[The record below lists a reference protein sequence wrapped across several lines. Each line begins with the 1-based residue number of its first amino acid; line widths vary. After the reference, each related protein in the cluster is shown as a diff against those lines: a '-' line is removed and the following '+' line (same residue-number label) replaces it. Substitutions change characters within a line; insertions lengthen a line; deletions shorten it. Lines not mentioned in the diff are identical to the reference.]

1 MTAAGRPARALSEV
15 RTIEHAWI
23 PLPDGTRLAG
33 RIWLPEDA
41 EAAPVPAIL
50 DFLPYRYG
58 DLMAPRDAAIYPY
71 LAARGYAC
79 ARVDLRGT
87 GNSGGIIR
95 DEYTGTE
102 TADGCDVIAWL
113 AAQPWCDGNVGM
125 TGISWGGFNSL
136 QVAARR
142 PAALRAIITL
152 CASDDRYADDV
163 HYRGGCVLAVDM
175 LQWAVSMLTWNA
187 LPPDPAVAGAAWREQ
202 WFERLA
208 RTPAF
213 IEPWLSHQLR
223 DGYWRHGSVCEN
235 YAAIEVP
242 VYAVGGW
249 ADGYTDAIPRLLAG
263 LSGPRKGLIGPWS
276 HAFPNDSVPGPGIGF
291 LEESLRWWDHWLKG
305 IDTGIM
311 DEPMLRAWMQ
321 EYTPPAPYHESWPG
335 RWVAEPRWPPPGGLA
350 ARARRLYLAASGN
363 GQLSDHPGDG
373 TARTHRGED
382 TAGLDA
388 GSLTADGGFGDWPGD
403 QRGEDGRSLCF
414 TSEPLAEAVEILGN
428 PRVSLLARSDRPGA
442 SVVVRLC
449 DVAPAGESLLVTR
462 DLLNLT
468 HREGHDRAVPL
479 MPGELA
485 AAELPLKVIA
495 HRFAAGHRIRLAVS
509 TTYWP
514 WMWPHPEPVTLGLH
528 CGEASFVDLPVREP
542 RAADG
547 VLAPF
552 GPPERPP
559 GIATE
564 VLSRRPTRR
573 TITHD
578 LASGSAEVFFDWDVG
593 GNFRLPG
600 AGIEVDG
607 SNVTSYRITAGQPL
621 SAEVHTEQSA
631 ALVFSPP
638 PRSAFP
644 APALRAHPRP
654 ASPAPTLRAPAP
666 APAPA
671 PALGPEH
678 VSVAVAATGRM
689 TAGPST
695 FLVTLGLDA
704 RQDGHRVH
712 ARQWHL
718 EFPRNGT

>member
-1 MTAAGRPARALSEV
+1 MTAGERPARALSRV
-15 RTIEHAWI
+15 RTIEHAAI

-33 RIWLPEDA
+33 RIWLPDDA

-58 DLMAPRDAAIYPY
+58 DLMAARDAAIYPY

-87 GNSGGIIR
+87 GNSGGIIE

-102 TADGCDVIAWL
+102 ITDGCDVIAWL

-142 PAALRAIITL
+142 PAALRAVITL

-175 LQWAVSMLTWNA
+175 LQWAVSMLIWNA
-187 LPPDPAVAGAAWREQ
+187 LPPDPAVVGAAWRER
-202 WFERLA
+202 WFERLTQ
-208 RTPAF
+208 TPAF

-223 DGYWRHGSVCEN
+223 DGYWRHGSVCED

-249 ADGYTDAIPRLLAG
+249 SDGYTDAIPRLLAG
-263 LSGPRKGLIGPWS
+263 LAGPRKGLIGPWS
-276 HAFPNDSVPGPGIGF
+276 HAWPNDAVPGPGIGF
-291 LEESLRWWDHWLKG
+291 LTESLRWWDHWLKG

-311 DEPMLRAWMQ
+311 DEPVLRAWMQ
-321 EYTPPAPYHESWPG
+321 EYTPPAPYHETWPG

-350 ARARRLYLAASGN
+350 ARGRRSYLCADGN
-363 GQLSDHPGDG
+363 GQLSDRPGDG
-373 TARTHRGED
+373 TARAHRGDD

-388 GSLTADGGFGDWPGD
+388 GALTADGGFGDWPGD

-414 TSEPLAEAVEILGN
+414 TSGPLAEAVEILGN
-428 PRVSLLARSDRPGA
+428 PRVSLLVSADRPGA

-449 DVAPAGESLLVTR
+449 DVAPTGESLLVTR

-479 MPGELA
+479 VPGEPVV
-485 AAELPLKVIA
+485 AELPLKVIA

-528 CGEASFVDLPVREP
+528 CGEASFVDLPVRAP
-542 RAADG
+542 QAADAA
-547 VLAPF
+547 LAPF

-564 VLSRRPTRR
+564 VLGRRPTQR
-573 TITHD
+573 TISRD
-578 LASGSAEVFFDWDVG
+578 LATGSAEVLFDWDVG
-593 GNFRLPG
+593 GNFRLAD
-600 AGIEVDG
+600 AGIEADG

-631 ALVFSPP
+631 AL
-638 PRSAFP
+638 RS
-644 APALRAHPRP
+644 
-654 ASPAPTLRAPAP
+654 
-666 APAPA
+666 
-671 PALGPEH
+671 EH
-678 VSVAVAATGRM
+678 FSVAVAATGRM
-689 TAGPST
+689 TADPTT
-695 FLVTLGLDA
+695 FLVTLTLDA

-712 ARQWHL
+712 SRQWHL

>member
-1 MTAAGRPARALSEV
+1 VTRAERALSAV
-15 RTIEHAWI
+15 RTIEHATV

-33 RIWLPEDA
+33 RVWLPDDA

-58 DLMAPRDAAIYPY
+58 DLMAARDAAIYPY

-87 GNSGGIIR
+87 GNSGGIIE
-95 DEYTGTE
+95 DEYTATE
-102 TADGCDVIAWL
+102 IQDGCDVIAWL

-142 PAALRAIITL
+142 PAALRAVITL

-187 LPPDPAVAGAAWREQ
+187 LPPDPAVAGAAWRER
-202 WFERLA
+202 WFERLT

-223 DGYWRHGSVCEN
+223 DDYWRHGSVCED

-249 ADGYTDAIPRLLAG
+249 SDGYTDAIPRLLAG
-263 LSGPRKGLIGPWS
+263 LPGPRKGLIGPWS
-276 HAFPNDSVPGPGIGF
+276 HAWPHDAVPGPEIGF
-291 LEESLRWWDHWLKG
+291 LEESLRWWDRWLKG

-321 EYTPPAPYHESWPG
+321 EYTPPAPYHASWPG
-335 RWVAEPRWPPPGGLA
+335 RWVAEPSWPPPEG
-350 ARARRLYLAASGN
+350 RARRLYLAAADGN
-363 GQLSDHPGDG
+363 GQLRDRPGDG
-373 TARTHRGED
+373 AVRGHRGED

-388 GSLTADGGFGDWPGD
+388 GALTADGGAGDWPGD

-414 TSEPLAEAVEILGN
+414 TSEPLGEAVDILGN
-428 PRVSLLARSDRPGA
+428 PRVRLVVASDRPGA
-442 SVVVRLC
+442 SLVVRLC

-468 HREGHDRAVPL
+468 HRHGHDRAEPL
-479 MPGELA
+479 VPGEPA
-485 AAELPLKVIA
+485 QAELTLKVIG

-528 CGEASFVDLPVREP
+528 CGEGSFVELPVRPPAPE
-542 RAADG
+542 DG
-547 VLAPF
+547 TLAPF

-564 VLSRRPTRR
+564 VLARRPTKR
-573 TITHD
+573 TITSD
-578 LASGSAEVFFDWDVG
+578 LADGSAEVRFDWDVG
-593 GNFRLPG
+593 GHFRLTD
-600 AGIEVDG
+600 AGLEADG

-631 ALVFSPP
+631 TLSSERLSVEVV
-638 PRSAFP
+638 
-644 APALRAHPRP
+644 
-654 ASPAPTLRAPAP
+654 AS
-666 APAPA
+666 
-671 PALGPEH
+671 
-678 VSVAVAATGRM
+678 GRM
-689 TAGPST
+689 TADATT
-695 FLVTLGLDA
+695 FLVTLALDA
-704 RQDGHRVH
+704 RENGQRVH
-712 ARQWHL
+712 SRQWHL
-718 EFPRNGT
+718 EFPRNGA